1 MSQWRRC
8 AAALW
13 FAMAFAAVAGTKL
26 SIGDAL
32 VSVAAAQ
39 DSAGQFFPS
48 QGHCHIG
55 ESCPPRED
63 NYELYPY
70 NSDPPTSGPHEERFP
85 TTFIS
90 DTALPKRILVHIL
103 EHGNVEILYN
113 KDASPELIKKLRDY
127 AMRYDFRF
135 WMLQTPQSPG
145 ADVGEQL
152 EAAQAVFVAPY
163 PDMAHEIAAVAWTRL
178 DTFDAYDQ
186 GRIER
191 FVKAWVGNA
200 QNARQ

>member
-1 MSQWRRC
+1 MLQWRSC
-8 AAALW
+8 GVAFGIAL
-13 FAMAFAAVAGTKL
+13 AIVGVAGTKL
-26 SIGDAL
+26 SIRDAL
-32 VSVAAAQ
+32 VPVAAAQ
-39 DSAGQFFPS
+39 EAPGQFFPS

-55 ESCPPRED
+55 EFCPPRGD
-63 NYELYPY
+63 NYEQYPY

-90 DTALPKRILVHIL
+90 DAALPKRILVHIL

-113 KDASPELIKKLRDY
+113 KDASPDLIKELRDY
-127 AMRYDFRF
+127 AMQYDFRF

-163 PDMAHEIAAVAWTRL
+163 PNMTHKIAVVAWTRL
-178 DTFDAYDQ
+178 ATLDAYDR
-186 GRIER
+186 GRIDR